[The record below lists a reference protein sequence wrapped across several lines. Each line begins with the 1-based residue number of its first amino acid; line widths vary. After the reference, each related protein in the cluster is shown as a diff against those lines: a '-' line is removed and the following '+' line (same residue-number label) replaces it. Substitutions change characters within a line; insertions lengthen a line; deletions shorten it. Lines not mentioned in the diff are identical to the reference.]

1 MRGSPSTLW
10 LWCILTGLVVL
21 SGLRF
26 GILSRRSAAA
36 TTGRE
41 TIETLS
47 PAELAEPAVTVV
59 PLIPVVQRDEVA
71 DSVAVDLPR
80 PLPPRPALTDTI
92 GRDDSIYLS
101 LKGLGVSEAQIL
113 ALGKALKRV
122 PFDAEKSTRP
132 GDTYSLQLAA
142 DGSVARFEYTPIA
155 EPERLLIVYRDGHQ
169 LQAREASLPVEY
181 RQLALEVTIED
192 NLSNALAI
200 ADGGDVLTDLLADGI
215 FRSAIDFQKDPRTGD
230 RLGVVC
236 VALYKDD
243 AFLRYVR
250 ILLARYS
257 GQVFSGLAV
266 RYETAGGSEG
276 YYDEGGVSLDRM
288 FLLKPLA
295 FRRISSRF
303 TKKRFHPI
311 LKRNVPHL
319 GTDYAA
325 NRGTDVWATAR
336 GRVTAAGRNGGY
348 GKMVEIEH
356 ANGYSTRYAHLS
368 RISVRKGQRVNK
380 QDLIGRVGST
390 GRATGPHLHY
400 ELLKNG
406 RHINP
411 ASANKGSQG
420 QPLKQIHLRDFARRR
435 DELLTILDS
444 VGPRGSMVAV
454 GDPS

>member
-1 MRGSPSTLW
+1 MRGYPSTLW
-10 LWCILTGLVVL
+10 LWLILTGIVVL

-26 GILSRRSAAA
+26 GILNRQSAAA
-36 TTGRE
+36 TTAE
-41 TIETLS
+41 AIETLA
-47 PAELAEPAVTVV
+47 AEAAVTLV
-59 PLIPVVQRDEVA
+59 PLLPVTPRAAVA
-71 DSVAVDLPR
+71 DSAPVTLPR
-80 PLPPRPALTDTI
+80 APSPSPALTDTI
-92 GRDDSIYLS
+92 GPDDSIYLS
-101 LKGLGVSEAQIL
+101 LKGLGVSDAQIL
-113 ALGKALKRV
+113 ALGKALKTV
-122 PFDAEKSTRP
+122 FDAEKAARP
-132 GDTYSLQLAA
+132 GDSYTLQLAG
-142 DGSVARFEYTPIA
+142 DGSVTRFEYTPVA
-155 EPERLLIVYRDGHQ
+155 EPERLLIVYRDGDLLHGI
-169 LQAREASLPVEY
+169 EETLPVEY

-192 NLSNALAI
+192 NLSNALAS
-200 ADGGDVLTDLLADGI
+200 ADDGDVLTDLLADGV
-215 FRSAIDFQKDPRTGD
+215 FRSAIDFSKDPRTGD

-236 VALYKDD
+236 IALYKDD
-243 AFLRYVR
+243 LFLRYQR

-257 GQVFSGLAV
+257 GQVVSSLAV
-266 RYETAGGSEG
+266 RYQAPGGSVG
-276 YYDEGGVSLDRM
+276 YYDEKGVSLDRM

-295 FRRISSRF
+295 YRRISSSFSR
-303 TKKRFHPI
+303 KRFHPI

-368 RISVRKGQRVNK
+368 RISVRKGQRVSK

-411 ASANKGSQG
+411 TSANKHSKG
-420 QPLKQIHLRDFARRR
+420 QPLKETHRRDFARQR
-435 DELLTILDS
+435 DELLSILDGAS
-444 VGPRGSMVAV
+444 ARGSMVAV
-454 GDPS
+454 GDPR